1 MHQFVQGSDALGGPG
16 RWAYAGAYDKDA
28 AAQQAIVQAYQQQY
42 NFLTACGRATDS
54 SNTYHYA
61 FFACSYLADVL
72 GKGIA
77 FDPKVPSAGA
87 RVGTVTLVRNR
98 EGEGEGRGLDL
109 GRRSAR

>member
-1 MHQFVQGSDALGGPG
+1 MQRSLCDGSGLQTRVMQDARTFG
-16 RWAYAGAYDKDA
+16 RCFDHIVSSLLRLPVLL

-77 FDPKVPSAGA
+77 FDPKVPSVGA

-98 EGEGEGRGLDL
+98 EGEG
-109 GRRSAR
+109 